1 MCPGNSA
8 SCDSIPPLGRPWN
21 ENRYCGRLLFLGKN
35 ADHANKGGE
44 GVGFMTAFLRV
55 DCCANAN
62 CRAKFKRL
70 SEGTTSVFAINKPE
84 LWGLPA
90 STKQKVVWLCAQCSS
105 SLDVRIDYRHHVIQL
120 VHKERQVAA

>member
-1 MCPGNSA
+1 MRTDIAVG
-8 SCDSIPPLGRPWN
+8 
-21 ENRYCGRLLFLGKN
+21 FVLGKN

-44 GVGFMTAFLRV
+44 GVGFMTGFLTV

-90 STKQKVVWLCAQCSS
+90 SAKQKVVWLCAQCSS
-105 SLDVRIDYRHHVIQL
+105 SLDVRIDYRHHVIHL